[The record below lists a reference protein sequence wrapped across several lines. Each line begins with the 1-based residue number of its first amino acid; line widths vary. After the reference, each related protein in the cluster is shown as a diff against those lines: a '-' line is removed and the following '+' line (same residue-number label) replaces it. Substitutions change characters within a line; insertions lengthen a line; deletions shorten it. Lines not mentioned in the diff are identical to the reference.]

1 MLLSNVVRW
10 SFSSAGETSAGTES
24 ARACVHAE
32 RRSSDTKV
40 SLVSSP
46 VDGHPGRRQHSPHK
60 LTPTEEGQR
69 LLALGDQDEPHFS
82 CIALGFAGTSSV
94 FGSEQTKKQETH
106 MRSHL
111 TLQSGRGFTNL
122 LLVIILATVLTGN
135 ASAQSGPAGAQA
147 LAGTGFTYQGQLKN
161 ANGLVNGI
169 CDFQFS
175 LWDAN
180 SAGAQVGA
188 TQTMAGVSVSGGL
201 FTVQLNEAGQFG
213 ASAFNGQGR
222 WVQVAVKCAGD
233 PAPITLNPRQPLT
246 PTPYALALPGL
257 RTEQNSISPNI
268 IGGVSGNAVAS
279 GVVGASLVGG
289 GTSGFFQAI
298 TDDYGTVGGGRGNIA
313 GNLTIST
320 TDAVAATVGGG
331 EDNTATGPY
340 ATIPGGQ
347 NNSAGAFS
355 LAAGRRAK
363 AVNTGSFV
371 WADST
376 NADFTSTADNQ
387 FSIRAANGLF
397 IANDAGGA
405 KVVPVGTRYRD
416 NAIVAWARVTAAGG
430 LDTNF
435 NVASVT
441 RMSTGYYSF
450 TLNSSLS
457 SGFSLIPIVTPEIDA
472 PGGIVPVG
480 AANVRLVATDQVAA
494 GNTFNVYIYNGNF
507 ALVDND
513 FQVLVT
519 GR

>member
-1 MLLSNVVRW
+1 
-10 SFSSAGETSAGTES
+10 
-24 ARACVHAE
+24 
-32 RRSSDTKV
+32 
-40 SLVSSP
+40 
-46 VDGHPGRRQHSPHK
+46 
-60 LTPTEEGQR
+60 
-69 LLALGDQDEPHFS
+69 
-82 CIALGFAGTSSV
+82 
-94 FGSEQTKKQETH
+94 
-106 MRSHL
+106 MRSL
-111 TLQSGRGFTNL
+111 PTLQFGRGFTNL
-122 LLVIILATVLTGN
+122 LLVMILAALLTGN
-135 ASAQSGPAGAQA
+135 ATAQSGPVEPQA

-161 ANGLVNGI
+161 ANGPVTGA

-180 SAGAQVGA
+180 SAGVQVGS
-188 TQTMAGVSVSGGL
+188 TQTIAGVSVNGGL

-213 ASAFNGQGR
+213 ASPFNGQGR
-222 WVQVAVKCAGD
+222 WLQVAVKCAGD
-233 PAPITLNPRQPLT
+233 PAYITLTPRQPLT
-246 PTPYALALPGL
+246 PAPYALALPGL
-257 RTEQNSISPNI
+257 RTEQNPTSPNI
-268 IGGVSGNAVAS
+268 IGGAVSNTVTS
-279 GVVGASLVGG
+279 GVVGA
-289 GTSGFFQAI
+289 
-298 TDDYGTVGGGRGNIA
+298 
-313 GNLTIST
+313 TI
-320 TDAVAATVGGG
+320 GGG
-331 EDNTATGPY
+331 EGHNATGSY
-340 ATIPGGQ
+340 ATIPGGL

-376 NADFTSTADNQ
+376 NADFSSTADNQ
-387 FSIRAANGLF
+387 FSIRAANGMF

-441 RMSTGYYSF
+441 RVSAGQYRF

-457 SGFSLIPIVTPEIDA
+457 SGFSLVPIVTVETDPTA
-472 PGGIVPVG
+472 PDTPPTG
-480 AANVRLVATDQVAA
+480 AANVRLVATNQVAA
-494 GNTFNVYIYNGNF
+494 GNTFDVYIYNGNF